1 MKKNLVK
8 GLVVCVGLFFGSAAV
23 AGVYEGITG
32 KGEDKAVEQQVV
44 EEKKVEEPVKEDTEV
59 KEPKVVYHQNTEP
72 TPKVFDPQEGV
83 DFLQANFDNAA
94 FEYDNI
100 RFEVM
105 YDEPSGLFVIN
116 EYCSDLSVQDMTT
129 IQQAI
134 LLGTI
139 SYDDAAEIIHWDDLK
154 DSINQAARD
163 SKYGLRDIIYG
174 KTTTISV
181 LVNAGTDE
189 NHIYLSSLDGT
200 IIYDCLSVQ

>member
-1 MKKNLVK
+1 MKKNLLVK
-8 GLVVCVGLFFGSAAV
+8 GLVVCVVLFFGSAAV

-59 KEPKVVYHQNTEP
+59 QE
-72 TPKVFDPQEGV
+72 PKVFDPQEGV

-134 LLGTI
+134 LLGTL

-200 IIYDCLSVQ
+200 IIYDCLAVQ